1 MYYAHFILNKKGPLA
16 KIWLAA
22 HWDKKLTKAQIYETN
37 IESTI
42 ETILEPQMKLALR
55 TSGHLLLGVC
65 RIYSRKVKY
74 LLADCNEAFVKI
86 KLAFRPGLIDLPKEK
101 QQASADA
108 ITLPEKFPEFFVNFE
123 DINMEDMD
131 LSKNLT
137 QQARVEDI
145 TLKEDFGTFV
155 VTQDDDFGDMGNFGM
170 DMDTFMMSDME
181 RGRDT
186 RGPSLLGD
194 EENDV
199 DFFDASR
206 LNDHH
211 STYANEISGLSKQK
225 NGHAVDL
232 NDLNNDLN
240 SDRAL
245 MDSTETKIMD
255 LDQPNNALPMDDT
268 LMHDMPDIET
278 NDTIT
283 NLAGP
288 AVVPALFEDQPTV
301 MPSDEPA
308 EKIPHLEQD
317 KNDSS
322 TSLEENKENKDIE
335 NENIKPTES
344 VPAAVVEKQVRTRR
358 RRKLII
364 DEIKEIDSGTMKNQ
378 LSDTSAILGQL
389 ELAPPTRRLMQ
400 LKETSSIEKM
410 FSTTSRPLHCKILLK
425 LYTRNMVSKN
435 LADLTNSVKT
445 LEKPIHTKEPAPINH
460 MTSFVANMQAN
471 EISIEASM
479 NDHHTSKNLLPLADS
494 MIDND
499 ASKHQQNEV
508 SFDNQPVA
516 EITDKAPATTD
527 FDEFDQFGGP
537 ASMFNANGNL
547 EDMLL
552 DELPNQ
558 ISLEMTPGVKPT
570 KPDEEESDEEEEVE
584 VGDKKTSKN
593 TTSPNTSHRKRHY
606 KRSIINA
613 SLNKENTNTTTNR
626 NDEDDNLY
634 DDTLNSDPS
643 KNLNKRA
650 KTMVS
655 LLNKSFS
662 KHDNVGFF
670 ELTRKTGRKHSVQK
684 FYSLLVLKKYEIID
698 LSQEETY
705 SDIIICKGDKFENFA
720 PN

>member
-145 TLKEDFGTFV
+145 TLKEDFGTYV
-155 VTQDDDFGDMGNFGM
+155 VTQDDDFGDMGSFGM

-186 RGPSLLGD
+186 RGPSLMGD
-194 EENDV
+194 EQNDV

-206 LNDHH
+206 LNDH
-211 STYANEISGLSKQK
+211 STFANEIGDLSKQK
-225 NGHAVDL
+225 NGFSIDL
-232 NDLNNDLN
+232 NDLNSDLN

-245 MDSTETKIMD
+245 MDTTETKIMD
-255 LDQPNNALPMDDT
+255 LDQPNNGLPMEDT

-278 NDTIT
+278 NDTIA

-288 AVVPALFEDQPTV
+288 TVVPALFEDQPTV
-301 MPSDEPA
+301 MPNDEPA
-308 EKIPHLEQD
+308 EKIARLEQD

-322 TSLEENKENKDIE
+322 TSLEENKENKNVE
-335 NENIKPTES
+335 NENTAPADS
-344 VPAAVVEKQVRTRR
+344 VPAAVFEKQVRTRR

-410 FSTTSRPLHCKILLK
+410 FFSTSRPLHCKLLLK
-425 LYTRNMVSKN
+425 LYTRNMVTKN
-435 LADLTNSVKT
+435 LTDLTNSAKSQDKT
-445 LEKPIHTKEPAPINH
+445 ICTKESAQINH

-471 EISIEASM
+471 EMSAVEASM
-479 NDHHTSKNLLPLADS
+479 NDHQTSKNLLPLADS

-508 SFDNQPVA
+508 SFNNQA
-516 EITDKAPATTD
+516 NEITNKEAFPTD
-527 FDEFDQFGGP
+527 LDEFDQFGGP
-537 ASMFNANGNL
+537 ASIFNSNANL

-552 DELPNQ
+552 DDLPNQ
-558 ISLEMTPGVKPT
+558 ISLEMTPGVKPA
-570 KPDEEESDEEEEVE
+570 KPEEEESEEEE

-626 NDEDDNLY
+626 NDDEENLY

-655 LLNKSFS
+655 LLNKSFN
-662 KHDNVGFF
+662 KQDNVGFF